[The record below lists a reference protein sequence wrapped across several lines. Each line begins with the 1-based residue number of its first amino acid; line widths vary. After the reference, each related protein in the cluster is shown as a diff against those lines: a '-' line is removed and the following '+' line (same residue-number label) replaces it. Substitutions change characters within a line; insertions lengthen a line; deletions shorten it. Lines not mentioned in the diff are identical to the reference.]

1 MKSSWCKTCIP
12 HLHRMQNHKGKVVEE
27 IKVINVFE
35 PERAIEVK
43 VRVR

>member
-27 IKVINVFE
+27 IKVINVFDPKE
-35 PERAIEVK
+35 QSK
-43 VRVR
+43 SK